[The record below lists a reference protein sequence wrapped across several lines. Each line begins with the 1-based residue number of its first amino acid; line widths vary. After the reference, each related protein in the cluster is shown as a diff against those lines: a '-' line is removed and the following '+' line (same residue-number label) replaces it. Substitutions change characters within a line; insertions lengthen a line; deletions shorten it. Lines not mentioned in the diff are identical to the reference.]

1 MMKACI
7 IAWLLILS
15 CYLATAATTA
25 GALPYAGSFILRAQ
39 GSEALYWNPANISA
53 QYQDVVLPGMN
64 IMVSADN
71 NSFDLDTYNYIC
83 GRYLNEEDK
92 LNIMD
97 KVDNSLKANSEAGG
111 MLLGLTLGRVA
122 FSTAMHSY
130 GNLRLSEDYLQLAL
144 FGNEEE
150 DYYFNKADNQI
161 NAISYQD
168 VSIGFGSLELSPI
181 IGTLKLP
188 TTYWGVSGSALLGYG
203 IAQTEIYQGLLHT
216 GFDGVTAA
224 QELLIKAGIGG
235 IGGKLML
242 GMRMQ
247 PLPNLT
253 VGASLDN
260 IMGHI
265 TWIGKKDMYT
275 YSVRVDSVY
284 VADLEE
290 DYYDQDESS
299 VPIGDF
305 TTKLPPE
312 VRLGALYGSSRANI
326 SIDWMQAWSGSQLTD
341 GTGVLSWAAE
351 INPIQSL
358 LFVTGMKFGNADQPW
373 LCSYGMGFRGQN
385 LDGMFGCQAFG
396 SLLPG
401 YRSKGV
407 AVSVSLKIHY

>member
-1 MMKACI
+1 MMKLGLFMLF
-7 IAWLLILS
+7 LLLS
-15 CYLATAATTA
+15 CFSVIAVTTA
-25 GALPYAGSFILRAQ
+25 GALPYAGSFLLRAQ
-39 GSEALYWNPANISA
+39 GSEALYWNPANVSSG
-53 QYQDVVLPGMN
+53 YQDVILPGMN
-64 IMVSADN
+64 LVFSADN
-71 NSFDLDTYNYIC
+71 NSFDLDTYNYIS
-83 GRYLNEEDK
+83 GRYLSEADK
-92 LNIMD
+92 LSIIK
-97 KVDNSLKANSEAGG
+97 KVDNSLKVKSKAGV

-122 FSTAMHSY
+122 FSTAMHGY
-130 GNLRLSEDYLQLAL
+130 GNLNLSKDYLQLVL

-150 DYYFNKADNQI
+150 NYHFTKTDNQI

-188 TTYWGVSGSALLGYG
+188 TTYWGVTGSALLGYG
-203 IAQTEIYQGLLHT
+203 IAETASYQGLLHT
-216 GFDGVTAA
+216 GLDGVTAT
-224 QELLIKAGIGG
+224 QELQIKAGVGG

-247 PLPNLT
+247 PLTHLT

-265 TWIGKKDMYT
+265 TWIGKKNMYT
-275 YSVRVDSVY
+275 YAVRVDSIY

-290 DYYDQDESS
+290 DYYDQDEYSES
-299 VPIGDF
+299 MSDF

-312 VRLGALYGSSRANI
+312 IRLGALYGSSKANI
-326 SIDWMQAWSGSQLTD
+326 SVDWVQAWAGSQLTD
-341 GTGVLSWAAE
+341 GTGELSWAAE
-351 INPIQSL
+351 VNPIQSL
-358 LFVTGMKFGNADQPW
+358 LLVTGIKFGNADQPW
-373 LCSYGMGFRGQN
+373 LCSYGIGFRGPN

-407 AVSVSLKIHY
+407 AVSASFKIHY